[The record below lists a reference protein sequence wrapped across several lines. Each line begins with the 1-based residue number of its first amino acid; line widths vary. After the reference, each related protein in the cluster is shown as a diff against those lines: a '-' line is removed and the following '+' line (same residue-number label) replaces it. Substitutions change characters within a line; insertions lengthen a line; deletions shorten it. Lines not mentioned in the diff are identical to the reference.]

1 MATSFANDSVA
12 LFERHRA
19 EQIRSRRG
27 QTILGTILFLTF
39 LAFAINVS
47 QFFPEKLAA
56 GLPKIGDYLYDILP
70 TLDASKLHLDTKTE
84 GSLAYLRVDE
94 IGFG

>member
-1 MATSFANDSVA
+1 MTDLTAQDPVA

-19 EQIRSRRG
+19 EQIRSQRG
-27 QTILGTILFLTF
+27 QTVLAILLFFTF
-39 LAFAINVS
+39 LAFSINIS

-70 TLDASKLHLDTKTE
+70 TL
-84 GSLAYLRVDE
+84 
-94 IGFG
+94 